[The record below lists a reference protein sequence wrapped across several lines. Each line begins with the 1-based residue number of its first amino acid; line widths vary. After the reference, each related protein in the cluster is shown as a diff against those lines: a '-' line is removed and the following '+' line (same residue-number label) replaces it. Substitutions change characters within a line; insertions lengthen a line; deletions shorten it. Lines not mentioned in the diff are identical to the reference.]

1 MSNPNNAPNV
11 SQFVSSETA
20 HITEELHLQKELK
33 ALDDQ
38 SKNLKNAMNVY
49 KQGFMLNN
57 KPVLMYNDTDED
69 EDDRQ
74 MLL

>member
-1 MSNPNNAPNV
+1 
-11 SQFVSSETA
+11 
-20 HITEELHLQKELK
+20 
-33 ALDDQ
+33 
-38 SKNLKNAMNVY
+38 MNVY

-57 KPVLMYNDTDED
+57 KPVLIYNDTDED